1 MDETKLIQNCQKG
14 EKQAFNELIKFYY
27 PYLSKFLLKL
37 TSDQVLSEDLL
48 QETFMKVIRNIEK
61 FDIYGKATFSTY
73 ILTIARNCYID
84 YLRKNINMNLDIYE
98 LDVDDGINLENTVL
112 NHIEVS
118 EILKEMD
125 KLPYEQAEA
134 IKMKYLE
141 QLTLKE
147 IAVKFKTEPK
157 TIKSRIH
164 SGITKL
170 NKILH
175 TGGKKYG

>member
-84 YLRKNINMNLDIYE
+84 YLRKKYKYE
-98 LDVDDGINLENTVL
+98 LR
-112 NHIEVS
+112 
-118 EILKEMD
+118 
-125 KLPYEQAEA
+125 
-134 IKMKYLE
+134 YL
-141 QLTLKE
+141 
-147 IAVKFKTEPK
+147 
-157 TIKSRIH
+157 
-164 SGITKL
+164 
-170 NKILH
+170 
-175 TGGKKYG
+175 

>member
-1 MDETKLIQNCQKG
+1 
-14 EKQAFNELIKFYY
+14 
-27 PYLSKFLLKL
+27 
-37 TSDQVLSEDLL
+37 
-48 QETFMKVIRNIEK
+48 
-61 FDIYGKATFSTY
+61 
-73 ILTIARNCYID
+73 
-84 YLRKNINMNLDIYE
+84 MNLDIYE

-141 QLTLKE
+141 QLTLKK
-147 IAVKFKTEPK
+147 IAEKFKTEPK

-164 SGITKL
+164 IMKYFLET
-170 NKILH
+170 ILIMKSC
-175 TGGKKYG
+175 TY